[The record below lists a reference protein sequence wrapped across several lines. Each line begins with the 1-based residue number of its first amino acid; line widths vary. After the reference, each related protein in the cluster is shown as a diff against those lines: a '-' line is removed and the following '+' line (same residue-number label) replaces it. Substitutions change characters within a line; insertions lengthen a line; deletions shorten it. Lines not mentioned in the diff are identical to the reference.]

1 MHKIEFEGRK
11 NFIGMELKHYREKK
25 KMSLRKFSVFLNENG
40 LDWDKNAVN
49 RAELGIRVVSDIEFI
64 KLVKIIEL
72 HDSEWKVK
80 F

>member
-11 NFIGMELKHYREKK
+11 NIIGIELKHYREKK
-25 KMSLRKFSVFLNENG
+25 NMSLRKFSLFLKENG

-72 HDSEWKVK
+72 HDSEWKV
-80 F
+80 